1 MKMKKMKLVMA
12 GLLAL
17 CVIGTTVGCNGSR
30 SNSGSS
36 GGNSGGDG
44 AAEEDVSGNYTIRIA
59 LENSE
64 TYPATLGLKVMKEYV
79 EKETDGN
86 VKVEIYASGQLGGEE
101 ETLEQVS
108 QGSLEMAVASFAPV
122 VSYDNEF
129 EVMDIPFVYNSY
141 EEAWMVL
148 DSSVG
153 TDMLNSLKDYGMI
166 GMAFMENGFRQI
178 TSNVSPVET
187 IDDLSKLKIRTMQN
201 NNHMEAFSALGA
213 NPTPVAFSELYMSLS
228 QNTVDAQENPIANV
242 TDKKLYEVQKYLS
255 LTNHI
260 YDAMP
265 LVCNLEFFESLPGKY
280 QGIVKTGATLGME
293 YSRFCNAE
301 REELILEELKGY
313 GMEINEVSE
322 ETHEEMKNVAQPAVI
337 ELVSEDI
344 GQDKVDAYL
353 ADVEKVLGE
362 ISDY

>member
-1 MKMKKMKLVMA
+1 MKMKKMKLLVA
-12 GLLAL
+12 GLLTL
-17 CVIGTTVGCNGSR
+17 CMIGASVGCAR
-30 SNSGSS
+30 SNSGGS
-36 GGNSGGDG
+36 GNAGGDAG
-44 AAEEDVSGNYTIRIA
+44 EEEASGSYTIRIA

-64 TYPATLGLKVMKEYV
+64 TYPATLGLKVMKDYV

-129 EVMDIPFVYNSY
+129 EVMDIPFVYNTY
-141 EEAWMVL
+141 QEAWMVL
-148 DSSVG
+148 DSAVG

-178 TSNVSPVET
+178 TSNAAPVQSMA
-187 IDDLSKLKIRTMQN
+187 DLSKVKIRTMQN
-201 NNHMEAFSALGA
+201 NNHMESFSALGA
-213 NPTPVAFSELYMSLS
+213 NPTPVAFSELYMALS

-255 LTNHI
+255 LSNHI

-265 LVCNLEFFESLPGKY
+265 LVCNLDFFESLPGKY

-301 REELILEELKGY
+301 REALILEELKGY

-322 ETHEEMKNVAQPAVI
+322 EAHEEMKNVAQPAVI
-337 ELVSEDI
+337 KMVSEDI